1 MGRFYRAVRCQFVSS
16 LVNMIS
22 VRAVSRTAWL
32 RSCQYS
38 RVTEG
43 SDAFARREQ
52 AAENRAIAEHEHELL
67 EKLKQKLREE
77 KHEAADLVDKLQV
90 MAKENAKEVEKGA
103 ASAYDKAKDL
113 AADGYDKA
121 KDLAGAAK
129 DASGDKLHEANKA
142 LQAKVAELE
151 KQLKESIKKKLD

>member
-16 LVNMIS
+16 LVNMRS

-43 SDAFARREQ
+43 SDAFALREQ
-52 AAENRAIAEHEHELL
+52 AAENRAIAEHEHELP

-113 AADGYDKA
+113 AA
-121 KDLAGAAK
+121 AAK